1 MKRRI
6 ILSGQILVA
15 LFLVALFQVSGVNGG
30 TVNDQSEATFV
41 VR

>member
-6 ILSGQILVA
+6 IVTVLVLA
-15 LFLVALFQVSGVNGG
+15 AMFLVSGVNGG
-30 TVNDQSEATFV
+30 TVNDQSKATFV

>member
-6 ILSGQILVA
+6 ILSGLILVA
-15 LFLVALFQVSGVNGG
+15 LFLVAGVNGG
-30 TVNDQSEATFV
+30 TVNDRAEATFV